1 MNPPQV
7 LPASAPL
14 PSAATLH
21 LVCGKI
27 GSGKSTLTQRLA
39 SAPHTV
45 RISVD
50 DWLSRLHPHEI
61 HALADYVRCA
71 GRLRDAMSG
80 HIESLL
86 RSGVSVVLDFPAN
99 TVATRA
105 WMQGLCERAGAAHV
119 LHLLDVPD
127 EVCKARLRARN
138 AAGDHPFETSDAE
151 FDQISRHFVA
161 PTADEGFTVV
171 PHR

>member
-7 LPASAPL
+7 PPRSAPL
-14 PSAATLH
+14 SSVATLH

-39 SAPHTV
+39 SAPNTV
-45 RISVD
+45 RISED
-50 DWLSRLHPHEI
+50 DWLSRLYPNEI

-80 HIESLL
+80 HVESLL

-105 WMQGLCERAGAAHV
+105 WARGLYERAGAAHA

-151 FDQISRHFVA
+151 FDQISRYFVA
-161 PTADEGFTVV
+161 PTADEGFNVIR
-171 PHR
+171 HG